1 MTKTPAKLFSVHYRQ
16 DNTTDK
22 YSLADTRKYLD
33 LFKSW
38 YPKVSCGGQRF
49 TRTKAHSVIVAAYR
63 KEQLVKKVKECAV
76 SSAASVS
83 ATAATQV
90 DKEVMT
96 ARIAV
101 MKVTQLK
108 AELRK
113 HNLNESGLKAELV
126 KRLCEFHKC
135 ELPKQYDAPTKPKH
149 KVKWQRKKTKN
160 NRPALFSDT
169 DFNKDSLKDT
179 LPGFPDRMPEPWECH
194 NFYFTDNMWD
204 LGHRQSQAF
213 PKWVNAQEVRP
224 PWTAKNNP
232 WPPKWVNKPLCISL
246 VAYQFFTFIL
256 YMMGLKRLGRNNLR
270 HMFSQDKLL
279 QEVWIKN
286 LCTRDSLEAF
296 LRQLHFENSADPWG
310 RKFPHS
316 TNYRPN
322 GVPKV
327 RQMYLCACMCVHH
340 THT

>member
-1 MTKTPAKLFSVHYRQ
+1 MFCHIKTYVNKNFYVCRECLVGKNIAREYLVSINEDLSLFTGVVTNYDQDTKMFSVHYRQ
-16 DNTTDK
+16 DDTTDE
-22 YSLADTRKYLD
+22 YSLADTRKYVD
-33 LFKSW
+33 LFETW
-38 YPKVSCGGQRF
+38 YAKVSCGGQRF

-63 KEQLVKKVKECAV
+63 KEQLVKKAKECAV
-76 SSAASVS
+76 SASVS

-135 ELPKQYDAPTKPKH
+135 ELPKQHDAPTKPKH

-160 NRPALFSDT
+160 NRPALFSDA

-232 WPPKWVNKPLCISL
+232 
-246 VAYQFFTFIL
+246 
-256 YMMGLKRLGRNNLR
+256 
-270 HMFSQDKLL
+270 
-279 QEVWIKN
+279 
-286 LCTRDSLEAF
+286 
-296 LRQLHFENSADPWG
+296 
-310 RKFPHS
+310 
-316 TNYRPN
+316 
-322 GVPKV
+322 
-327 RQMYLCACMCVHH
+327 
-340 THT
+340 